1 MQVTSASSK
10 EGRLGDVTK
19 ILGVLELLGDFVALI
34 FADDENV
41 TEEKENKQDSKENKT
56 KHTPEAKNV
65 SIKCRGKD
73 AVHSTIFY
81 NFFPHFCCRWLS

>member
-34 FADDENV
+34 FADDE
-41 TEEKENKQDSKENKT
+41 KM
-56 KHTPEAKNV
+56 
-65 SIKCRGKD
+65 
-73 AVHSTIFY
+73 
-81 NFFPHFCCRWLS
+81 